1 MKCLSKLSLLI
12 LLTPLLAPCAAALP
26 RQETVDWGTFG
37 SLLNSIQSRA
47 SDLKQAQGQETDA
60 KAAELLD
67 GIKSSVQVLLTQW
80 GKDVTDGPKAYYA
93 GLTGDDELLKN
104 LLDKKPP
111 KAQTQKVL
119 QAVADDLRIKAAH
132 CVKSPEGWA
141 ALIKVVVVT
150 RKGGKVIPEHAVWF
164 VPLGW
169 ADVVER
175 WQRFPRLSSPTEN
188 PLPPGVYMMRAS
200 NGESVPIEIG
210 GDGKNQQE
218 VDLIA
223 P

>member
-12 LLTPLLAPCAAALP
+12 LLTPLHVPCAAALP
-26 RQETVDWGTFG
+26 RQETVDWSTFG
-37 SLLNSIQSRA
+37 SLLGSIRSRA
-47 SDLKQAQGQETDA
+47 SDLKQGQEIDA

-67 GIKSSVQVLLTQW
+67 GITSNVQVLLTQW
-80 GKDVTDGPKAYYA
+80 GKDVSDGPQAYYA
-93 GLTGDDELLKN
+93 GLAGDDDLLKN

-111 KAQTQKVL
+111 KVQMQKVL

-141 ALIKVVVVT
+141 ALIKVVVIT
-150 RKGGKVIPEHAVWF
+150 RKGGKVVPEYEVWF

-175 WQRFPRLSSPTEN
+175 WQRFPKLSSPTEN
-188 PLPPGVYMMRAS
+188 PLAPGVYMMRAS
-200 NGESVPIEIG
+200 NGASVRIEIG
-210 GDGKNQQE
+210 GDGKNQHE
-218 VDLIA
+218 IDLIA